1 MIFRST
7 LAIGRLPVVSWVSYM
22 VPWLAEGWLEGRRR
36 GPGRVPWEACSKRRR
51 GLPSFRRCSGY
62 ELEAA
67 ATTRFSLPAASAHTR
82 MASAVH
88 FSETFDRDNGS
99 CRKRLKL
106 LESDQC
112 LLDTLERNLEV
123 QFVSNSA
130 SLVILASST
139 GCCCCQATL
148 QIQSYVHRLKPSR

>member
-1 MIFRST
+1 
-7 LAIGRLPVVSWVSYM
+7 
-22 VPWLAEGWLEGRRR
+22 
-36 GPGRVPWEACSKRRR
+36 
-51 GLPSFRRCSGY
+51 
-62 ELEAA
+62 
-67 ATTRFSLPAASAHTR
+67 

-148 QIQSYVHRLKPSR
+148 QIQSYVHRLKPSRWPRLSHPTQPYSQADASSGAQVESFDLQLDSIGKYAVPLHALTSGWASRYIVMKTRLWV

>member
-1 MIFRST
+1 MLGLRARGRAANSS
-7 LAIGRLPVVSWVSYM
+7 LLDPRRIG
-22 VPWLAEGWLEGRRR
+22 
-36 GPGRVPWEACSKRRR
+36 
-51 GLPSFRRCSGY
+51 
-62 ELEAA
+62 
-67 ATTRFSLPAASAHTR
+67 AHTR